1 MKTLI
6 SLILLPL
13 SCLIFATGKCCALQ
27 TTEIVLNSKPAIVT
41 IVILD
46 ANRHPIR
53 FGTGFFISPNRIVT
67 NSHVAKG
74 VQYAQITDLIGTE
87 YTLDTLIA
95 DNPNIDLAVLA
106 VKETNYHFLAVNE
119 AMPVEGQNILVI
131 GNPEG
136 FVGTVSTGIV
146 SALRPNQ
153 RFQISAPISP
163 GSSGSPILNESGEVI
178 GIAQSTLTEGQNL
191 NFAICASEISVVLKN
206 GIINAP
212 IAVVPKEA
220 SPSID
225 ETTKR
230 EAAVALIDR
239 YMKATSDGKPIDLY
253 PFVTTPTI
261 AYWYGIDNC
270 TPEQAMRTIVSHY
283 KKWPQQKITYDIR
296 QLTFQNFWGQ
306 SGCRVRLPFKWWAS
320 DGKKSI
326 HGESELEA
334 IIRLDGD
341 SNQYRICNI
350 RNNSLPKEE
359 VSPTPHTFATPNY
372 ILVPVNK

>member
-1 MKTLI
+1 MKTPI
-6 SLILLPL
+6 SILFLQL
-13 SCLIFATGKCCALQ
+13 CCLIFATGKCSALQ
-27 TTEIVLNSKPAIVT
+27 TTDIVLNSKPAIVT

-67 NSHVAKG
+67 NSHVARG
-74 VQYAQITDLIGTE
+74 VQYAEITDLMGTE
-87 YTLDTLIA
+87 YMLDTLLA
-95 DNPNIDLAVLA
+95 DNPSIDFAVLT
-106 VKETNYHFLAVNE
+106 VKETNYHFLPVSE
-119 AMPVEGQNILVI
+119 AMPVEGQNVLVI

-146 SALRPNQ
+146 SALRPKQ

-191 NFAICASEISVVLKN
+191 NFAICASETSVVLKN

-225 ETTKR
+225 EAAKR
-230 EAAVALIDR
+230 GAAVALIDR

-253 PFVTTPTI
+253 PYITTPTI

-270 TPEQAMRTIVSHY
+270 TPEQAMRSIVSHY
-283 KKWPQQKITYDIR
+283 KKWPQQKLRYDIS
-296 QLTFQNFWGQ
+296 QLTYQNVWPNA
-306 SGCRVRLPFKWWAS
+306 CRVKLPFKWWAS
-320 DGKKSI
+320 NGKTSI
-326 HGESELEA
+326 RGESELEA
-334 IIRLDGD
+334 IIRLDAD

-350 RNNSLPKEE
+350 RNNNLPREE
-359 VSPTPHTFATPNY
+359 VSPSP
-372 ILVPVNK
+372 K